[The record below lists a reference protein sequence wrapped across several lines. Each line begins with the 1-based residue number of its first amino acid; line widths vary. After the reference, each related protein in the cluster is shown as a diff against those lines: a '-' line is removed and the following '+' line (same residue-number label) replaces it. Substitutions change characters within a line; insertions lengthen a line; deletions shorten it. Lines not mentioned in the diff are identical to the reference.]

1 MSIGKA
7 IKEQRMLKD
16 KTLIEIEKATGIT
29 NQTLSNWENNKYIDK
44 IIMLIKLA
52 DYYEVSLDE
61 LVGRDFPPAGTV
73 YYKSAV
79 NNKLGNNSKIEI
91 K

>member
-1 MSIGKA
+1 MNIGKA

-16 KTLIEIEKATGIT
+16 NTLQEVEKATNIT

-79 NNKLGNNSKIEI
+79 NNHNSNINI

>member
-16 KTLIEIEKATGIT
+16 KTLIQIEKATGIT
-29 NQTLSNWENNKYIDK
+29 NQTLSNWENDKYIDK

-79 NNKLGNNSKIEI
+79 NNKLDNNSKIEI